1 MKAPEG
7 EKITLDDAV
16 ILLEALEIQP
26 PAEFGLEGSQ
36 DMSARTGNSDTQND
50 GIKQEAEHLTYSQYM
65 ALYEQLGGEKMGLPD
80 FDGRYRKDYEML
92 KDDWYEAYRI
102 MLAHFDTEQSV
113 WETEIFLLKLD
124 TAEQKAYT
132 DNGAMQEA
140 YTYCSTEFE
149 SHVLR
154 RLKVYMK
161 ENMLLT
167 IASVLPEEYELENVW
182 VTETSEGK
190 IACFYQAACI

>member
-1 MKAPEG
+1 
-7 EKITLDDAV
+7 
-16 ILLEALEIQP
+16 
-26 PAEFGLEGSQ
+26 
-36 DMSARTGNSDTQND
+36 
-50 GIKQEAEHLTYSQYM
+50 
-65 ALYEQLGGEKMGLPD
+65 MGLPD
-80 FDGRYRKDYEML
+80 FDGRSRKDYEML

-167 IASVLPEEYELENVW
+167 IASVLPEEIGRAHV
-182 VTETSEGK
+182 
-190 IACFYQAACI
+190 

>member
-1 MKAPEG
+1 MKMKYDAQLIMKMALIFFGLLFLVCIWLGRRERIMKAPEG

-36 DMSARTGNSDTQND
+36 DRSARTGNSDTQND

-124 TAEQKAYT
+124 TSEQKAYT
-132 DNGAMQEA
+132 DNGAMQ
-140 YTYCSTEFE
+140 
-149 SHVLR
+149 
-154 RLKVYMK
+154 
-161 ENMLLT
+161 
-167 IASVLPEEYELENVW
+167 
-182 VTETSEGK
+182 
-190 IACFYQAACI
+190 